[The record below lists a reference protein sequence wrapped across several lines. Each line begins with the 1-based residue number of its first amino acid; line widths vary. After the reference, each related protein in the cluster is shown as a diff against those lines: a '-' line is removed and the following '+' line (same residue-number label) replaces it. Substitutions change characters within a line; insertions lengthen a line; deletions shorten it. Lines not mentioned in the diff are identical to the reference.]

1 VFDSTAGAFWARTP
15 EGGAVYR
22 LDFWQVD
29 QLTPAEDALK
39 SHP

>member
-1 VFDSTAGAFWARTP
+1 VRKPGGST
-15 EGGAVYR
+15 VYR

-39 SHP
+39 PYR